1 MRRPPRLRRHWSF
14 ERLERRI
21 LLSGAPN
28 PVGINPVSSVSGDF
42 NRDGALDVVT
52 ADEGSNDVTILLGNG
67 DGTFQTPRTFP
78 AGVDPIAVTA
88 DDFNGDGRLDLAVAD
103 QGDPNTG
110 QGRGVTILLG
120 NGDGTFQAPVLYD
133 AGITPTSIVAGDFEG
148 ADHPLDLAVA
158 GTGSNGVS
166 YVSIL
171 QGDGFG
177 GFHLSQM
184 FALGDAVALPKSLV
198 AGDFEGADRPLDLA
212 VANSGSN
219 NVTILLGDGQGEFQV
234 QSPIALGDSA
244 LSPISIVAGDFEGAD
259 RPLDLAV
266 ANSGSNN
273 ISILLGDG
281 QGGFQVQPPIQLGQG
296 TKPTS
301 LTAVN
306 FEADGT
312 LDDLAI
318 ADAGTNQVS
327 LLKANGDGTFQPE
340 PSIALGDGGAPSTIL
355 AGDFNRDGIP
365 DLAISRQ
372 GPNEND
378 VAVELNLGGYQFAD
392 PGTIDL
398 AAHNTPIVA
407 DFTGDGI
414 PDVAII
420 DASGDILFRQGRA
433 DQPGSFDPPIIIN
446 PDAPSRAIASVRTSQ
461 GVLLASVDAGNNPG
475 GPSPGTISLFAYR
488 NGQFTRVGSLP
499 TGPWPAQLVSADLTG
514 DGWDD
519 LIVRNAGAGTLTLY
533 RSDGHGWFLPGIDIP
548 VGLSASDF
556 TVSDIAQD
564 GLPDLVVT
572 NHVSGEVEVLPN
584 EGGGNFGPPLQS
596 PAGSGLSSQEETA
609 GVVAGAFTQGGP
621 PDLVTINPGTN
632 TFAVLAGLGGGA
644 FANPLTF
651 PTTSPAT
658 VVRTGDFTGN
668 GILDLAVLG
677 ADGVSVYLGNGHGG
691 FGEPTT
697 YPTGPNPT
705 GLTVADVSGDGIPDL
720 LVGNTFGDVLVLQG
734 DGKGDFAP
742 SQPVDQQIELA
753 VADLR
758 GNGERDVIFTDQ
770 ALDRV
775 TVQYGVSGPQSVI
788 GDRSQG
794 LMAPGAVTEADLDG
808 DGISD
813 LIVANCCGND
823 VLIYPG
829 LGNGQFGPAQAFAVG
844 TDPVGIT
851 VADLNGRPDLVV
863 ADEGSN
869 DIAVLLNVPTPGGG
883 FTFTNGPRL
892 QLKTPTKQGIGPVA
906 TTVLTPPGGGPADL
920 LVSNSGSNDVW
931 LLPGVGGGFFND
943 QDPTIFPVG
952 RNPGP
957 LFVGNFMGR
966 PGQLD
971 LVTVN
976 AGSNDLTLIPDF
988 LHGGQAQEISSGG
1001 TDPVAALAGDFL
1013 EDGRT
1018 DLLVAN
1024 NGDGRLALLLGGL
1037 DGLNLTESMVNPAVP
1052 HPTALA
1058 LDVLTGNLHQ

>member
-1 MRRPPRLRRHWSF
+1 
-14 ERLERRI
+14 
-21 LLSGAPN
+21 
-28 PVGINPVSSVSGDF
+28 
-42 NRDGALDVVT
+42 
-52 ADEGSNDVTILLGNG
+52 
-67 DGTFQTPRTFP
+67 
-78 AGVDPIAVTA
+78 
-88 DDFNGDGRLDLAVAD
+88 
-103 QGDPNTG
+103 
-110 QGRGVTILLG
+110 
-120 NGDGTFQAPVLYD
+120 
-133 AGITPTSIVAGDFEG
+133 
-148 ADHPLDLAVA
+148 
-158 GTGSNGVS
+158 
-166 YVSIL
+166 
-171 QGDGFG
+171 
-177 GFHLSQM
+177 GFHLSHS
-184 FALGDAVALPKSLV
+184 FALGDAVALPKSIT
-198 AGDFEGADRPLDLA
+198 AGDFGNGHLDLAVANSGSKNVSILLGDGQGGFQVQPPISLGDSALSPISIVAGEFANGPLDLA

-219 NVTILLGDGQGEFQV
+219 NVSILLGDGQGGFQV

-794 LMAPGAVTEADLDG
+794 LMAPGAVTEADLNG
-808 DGISD
+808 DGIPD
-813 LIVANCCGND
+813 LIVANSCGND

-943 QDPTIFPVG
+943 QDPT
-952 RNPGP
+952 
-957 LFVGNFMGR
+957 
-966 PGQLD
+966 
-971 LVTVN
+971 
-976 AGSNDLTLIPDF
+976 
-988 LHGGQAQEISSGG
+988 
-1001 TDPVAALAGDFL
+1001 
-1013 EDGRT
+1013 
-1018 DLLVAN
+1018 
-1024 NGDGRLALLLGGL
+1024 
-1037 DGLNLTESMVNPAVP
+1037 
-1052 HPTALA
+1052 
-1058 LDVLTGNLHQ
+1058 

>member
-52 ADEGSNDVTILLGNG
+52 ANEGSNDVTILLGNG

-372 GPNEND
+372 GPNENE

-433 DQPGSFDPPIIIN
+433 DRPGSFDPPIIIN

-734 DGKGDFAP
+734 DGKGGFAP

-794 LMAPGAVTEADLDG
+794 LMAPDAVTEADLDG

-863 ADEGSN
+863 A
-869 DIAVLLNVPTPGGG
+869 
-883 FTFTNGPRL
+883 
-892 QLKTPTKQGIGPVA
+892 
-906 TTVLTPPGGGPADL
+906 
-920 LVSNSGSNDVW
+920 
-931 LLPGVGGGFFND
+931 
-943 QDPTIFPVG
+943 
-952 RNPGP
+952 
-957 LFVGNFMGR
+957 
-966 PGQLD
+966 
-971 LVTVN
+971 
-976 AGSNDLTLIPDF
+976 
-988 LHGGQAQEISSGG
+988 
-1001 TDPVAALAGDFL
+1001 
-1013 EDGRT
+1013 
-1018 DLLVAN
+1018 
-1024 NGDGRLALLLGGL
+1024 
-1037 DGLNLTESMVNPAVP
+1037 
-1052 HPTALA
+1052 
-1058 LDVLTGNLHQ
+1058 